1 MAEDTLLSGES
12 RNIEYKVTIP
22 DNSDKYMKTVVAFGN
37 TQGGKL
43 IIGVDDRT

>member
-1 MAEDTLLSGES
+1 MICFTSSSDGFIISTLD
-12 RNIEYKVTIP
+12 RIP